1 MKIHLCFI
9 KWWVQPAA
17 DIETVRFHYCQARTW
32 DGLQRRLMIYL
43 IHSVSV
49 NLDQCWSA
57 FGQSWSWSLML
68 IKVALKAVASLSQFD
83 INHKENKTDSP
94 LHLASYTTISHPCP
108 FHHHHHQEQQQH
120 QHHHY
125 HSSNHPL
132 HHDLSDLAWPCPFKT
147 WRLSKW
153 ISRPA
158 NSTLHEM
165 RWKKWQ
171 SYSRHSHSN
180 HHRCHHY
187 SSAPLHSEPT

>member
-1 MKIHLCFI
+1 MKEVGESDSVAPTARPCHFKSRWPAS
-9 KWWVQPAA
+9 KWIW
-17 DIETVRFHYCQARTW
+17 W
-32 DGLQRRLMIYL
+32 NLQCRCHH
-43 IHSVSV
+43 HS
-49 NLDQCWSA
+49 LKT
-57 FGQSWSWSLML
+57 SLSPS
-68 IKVALKAVASLSQFD
+68 SLSQFD

-94 LHLASYTTISHPCP
+94 LHLASYTTISHPRP

-165 RWKKWQ
+165 RWKKLQ